1 MKKNILI
8 ISIYYPPIQS
18 IASNRIYSFAKYL
31 DKEKYNV
38 FILTLD
44 NQIEYSN
51 DLDGVSVI
59 RVKNDVFFKPF
70 IFTKR
75 TYKLIHYTKVI
86 YNKFINYFFED
97 AYRGWVKNSLEI
109 LPNIIEKNSVDILL
123 STYAPVS
130 SHIMA
135 LEVKKRYPHL
145 LWIADM
151 RDEMSQ
157 NPSINKRMKKKYI
170 QLEDEIFNNANAL
183 TTVSKPIL
191 DEFKM
196 LSNEKEL
203 LFREI
208 RNGYDF
214 EIQDSNCRNEV
225 FTIAYVGNFYG
236 DINPNNFLKA
246 LKSLLDSKKI
256 EMIRIKF
263 VGVKTHFYL
272 PSSLERV
279 VDVIPSVEHSKVIEI
294 MRQSDALLLIHP
306 TNGRKG
312 VFTGKLFEYLAV
324 MKPIIALV
332 DENDVA
338 AKLIKDVNA
347 GYISDNGDIEKIE
360 SILEEAYDEWKE
372 KRERVLKK
380 DIILKHHRKEQ
391 VKRLEKLIKELICE

>member
-31 DKEKYNV
+31 DKEKYNIFV
-38 FILTLD
+38 LTLD
-44 NQIEYSN
+44 SQKEYSN

-59 RVKNDVFFKPF
+59 RVKNDIFFKPF

-75 TYKLIHYTKVI
+75 THKLIHYTKVL
-86 YNKFINYFFED
+86 YNRVINYFFED
-97 AYRGWVKNSLEI
+97 SYRGWVKKSLEI
-109 LPNIIEKNSVDILL
+109 IPNIIEKNSIDIML
-123 STYAPVS
+123 SSYAPTSPHTV
-130 SHIMA
+130 A
-135 LEVKKRYPHL
+135 LQTKKRFPHL
-145 LWIADM
+145 RWIVDM

-157 NPSINKRMKKKYI
+157 NPFINRRMKKKYI
-170 QLEDEIFNNANAL
+170 QLESEIFNYADAL

-214 EIQDSNCRNEV
+214 EIKDSNYRNEV

-236 DINPNNFLKA
+236 DRNPNIFLQA
-246 LKSLLDSKKI
+246 LNSLVDKRKRKI
-256 EMIRIKF
+256 VKVKF

-272 PSSLERV
+272 PSSLV
-279 VDVIPSVEHSKVIEI
+279 NAVDVIPSVEHGKAIEI

-324 MKPIIALV
+324 MKPIIALI
-332 DENDVA
+332 DEDDVA
-338 AKLIKDVNA
+338 AQLIKEVNA
-347 GYISDNGDIEKIE
+347 GVISDNEDIEKIE
-360 SILEEAYDEWKE
+360 SIFKEVYDEWE
-372 KRERVLKK
+372 ERRERVFNK
-380 DIILKHHRKEQ
+380 DIIFKHHRKEQ
-391 VKRLEKLIKELICE
+391 VKRLEKLIKELTCE